1 MNINFIKK
9 GVKII
14 GAVALAGFGTFAAD
28 RIADDKS
35 VFGKLGKAEDDEE
48 TTESKVQMPD
58 INDEAEH
65 IEASDVKVEDTTVE
79 EKEET
84 E

>member
-35 VFGKLGKAEDDEE
+35 VFGKLGNADDEE

-65 IEASDVKVEDTTVE
+65 IEASDVKVEDNQNE

>member
-35 VFGKLGKAEDDEE
+35 VFGKLGETDDDEE
-48 TTESKVQMPD
+48 TTNSNVQMPN

-65 IEASDVKVEDTTVE
+65 IEASDVKVEDTVE
-79 EKEET
+79 EKED
-84 E
+84 